1 MDTSPFLSVITRTRG
16 LRIRTLRDVLM
27 CLCGQSC
34 QDYELIIVVHNGDEA
49 ALDAVHA
56 LVGEFPDRMR
66 QRVSITACTRPG
78 RAAPLNHGVDRAKGQ
93 YIAVLDDD
101 DMVFDH
107 WIETFRKLAGDFP
120 GALVRARCCLQ
131 CFEISASGDLPPRPR
146 ATSWFTMP
154 WSVSYDALRHLHI
167 NDTPIMS
174 VAFPIEVFHK
184 DGLRFDE
191 GLTTT
196 EDWDLLTRAAMLR
209 GVISTAEI
217 TSIYR
222 WWTNGESSRFE
233 HSPEEWQS
241 NMARIRRNLDLQPL
255 SLPPGSASQITLLFD
270 ANSALTARVSD
281 LEREHQVLRDENQGL
296 QDAIGHL
303 KDRNLQ
309 LEDAKSALTARVSHL
324 EREHQVLRDENQR
337 LQDRIGHLED
347 RNLQLEDRN
356 LWMGAQLLH
365 GGSLLPWLDDAK
377 FNKIS
382 HQVLLD
388 LVNSN
393 SWRCT
398 RPLRRLVSLLSGR
411 AGSGLTADNLPLS
424 AEDRQRAILDIRASL
439 SWRVAFPL
447 RLIGKLL
454 RRLAQL

>member
-1 MDTSPFLSVITRTRG
+1 
-16 LRIRTLRDVLM
+16 M

-56 LVGEFPDRMR
+56 LVGEFPDRVR

-107 WIETFRKLAGDFP
+107 WIETFRKLAGDSP

-146 ATSWFTMP
+146 ATSWFTTP
-154 WSVSYDALRHLHI
+154 WSASYDALRHLHI

-174 VAFPIEVFHK
+174 VAFPIDVFHK

-191 GLTTT
+191 SLTTT

-222 WWTNGESSRFE
+222 WWTNGESSRFA
-233 HSPEEWQS
+233 HPPEEWQR
-241 NMARIRRNLDLQPL
+241 NMARIRRNLDSQPL
-255 SLPPGSASQITLLFD
+255 SLPPGSASQITSLFD

-296 QDAIGHL
+296 QD
-303 KDRNLQ
+303 
-309 LEDAKSALTARVSHL
+309 
-324 EREHQVLRDENQR
+324 
-337 LQDRIGHLED
+337 RIGHLED
-347 RNLQLEDRN
+347 RNLQLEDRNRQLEDRN

-439 SWRVAFPL
+439 SWRVASPL
-447 RLIGKLL
+447 KLIGKLL

>member
-1 MDTSPFLSVITRTRG
+1 MDTLPFLSVITRTRG
-16 LRIRTLRDVLM
+16 LRIRTLQDVLM

-146 ATSWFTMP
+146 ATSWFTTP
-154 WSVSYDALRHLHI
+154 WSASYDALRHLHI

-174 VAFPIEVFHK
+174 VAFPIDVFHK

-209 GVISTAEI
+209 GVISTPEI

-241 NMARIRRNLDLQPL
+241 NMARIRRNLDAQPL
-255 SLPPGSASQITLLFD
+255 SLPPGSASQITSLFD

-296 QDAIGHL
+296 QD
-303 KDRNLQ
+303 
-309 LEDAKSALTARVSHL
+309 
-324 EREHQVLRDENQR
+324 
-337 LQDRIGHLED
+337 RIGHLED

-356 LWMGAQLLH
+356 LQLEDRNLWMGTQLLH

-411 AGSGLTADNLPLS
+411 AGSGLTADNLPRS
-424 AEDRQRAILDIRASL
+424 AEDRQRAIVDIRASL
-439 SWRVAFPL
+439 SWHVASPL

>member
-1 MDTSPFLSVITRTRG
+1 MDILPFLSVVTRTRG

-34 QDYELIIVVHNGDEA
+34 QDYELIIVVHNGDQA
-49 ALDAVHA
+49 AFDAVHA
-56 LVGEFPDRMR
+56 LVGEFPDGMR
-66 QRVSITACTRPG
+66 RRVSITACTRPG
-78 RAAPLNHGVDRAKGQ
+78 RAAPLNHGVDRAKGR

-101 DMVFDH
+101 DMVFGH
-107 WIETFRKLAGDFP
+107 WIETFRKLAGDSP
-120 GALVRARCCLQ
+120 GALVRARCSLQ

-146 ATSWFTMP
+146 ATSWFTTP
-154 WSVSYDALRHLHI
+154 WSASYDALRHLHI

-174 VAFPIEVFHK
+174 VAFPIDVFHK

-209 GVISTAEI
+209 GVISTPEI

-233 HSPEEWQS
+233 HSSEEWQR
-241 NMARIRRNLDLQPL
+241 NMARIRRNFDSRPL
-255 SLPPGSASQITLLFD
+255 SLPPGSASQITSLFD

-281 LEREHQVLRDENQGL
+281 LERER
-296 QDAIGHL
+296 
-303 KDRNLQ
+303 
-309 LEDAKSALTARVSHL
+309 
-324 EREHQVLRDENQR
+324 QVLRDENQR
-337 LQDRIGHLED
+337 LQDRIGRLED

-365 GGSLLPWLDDAK
+365 GGGLLPWLDDAK

-424 AEDRQRAILDIRASL
+424 PEDRQRAILDIRASL
-439 SWRVAFPL
+439 SWHVASPL
-447 RLIGKLL
+447 RLIGQLL